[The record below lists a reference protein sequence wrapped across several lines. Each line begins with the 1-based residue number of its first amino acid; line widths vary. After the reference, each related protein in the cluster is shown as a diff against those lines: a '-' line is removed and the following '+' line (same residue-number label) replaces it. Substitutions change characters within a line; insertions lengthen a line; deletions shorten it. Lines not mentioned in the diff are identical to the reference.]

1 MGRLPQRRL
10 AIIIGVA
17 ALLLLALSFG
27 QLLVARYEVGQ
38 RADAL
43 RAEIAALREE
53 NADLQKELQYRQS
66 DQGVERSAREQL
78 GWTKAEDTL
87 VVVPG
92 TPSAG
97 AADSAARTTPRSRP
111 PNWRRWVTL
120 VTGW

>member
-1 MGRLPQRRL
+1 VGRLPQRRL

-17 ALLLLALSFG
+17 ACLLLALSFG

-53 NADLQKELQYRQS
+53 NAALQRDLQYAQS
-66 DQGVERSAREQL
+66 DQGIEQRAREQL

-92 TPSAG
+92 TPVAG
-97 AADSAARTTPRSRP
+97 PAGSDARPAPRSRP

-120 VTGW
+120 ITGW

>member
-38 RADAL
+38 RADSL

-66 DQGVERSAREQL
+66 DQGVEQSAREQL

-97 AADSAARTTPRSRP
+97 ATDIAARATPRSRP